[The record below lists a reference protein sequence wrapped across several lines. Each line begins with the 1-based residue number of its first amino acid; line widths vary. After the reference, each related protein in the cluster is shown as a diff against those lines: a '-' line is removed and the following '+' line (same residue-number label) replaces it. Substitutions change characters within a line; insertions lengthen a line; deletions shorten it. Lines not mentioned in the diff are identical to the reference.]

1 MGLGGGMGWGG
12 GGGGRLIR
20 YLKHSQ
26 MTLAAIQVKVEV
38 LFENH

>member
-1 MGLGGGMGWGG
+1 MGLGGGVGWGG
-12 GGGGRLIR
+12 GGRVIT

-26 MTLAAIQVKVEV
+26 MTLAAIQLKIEV